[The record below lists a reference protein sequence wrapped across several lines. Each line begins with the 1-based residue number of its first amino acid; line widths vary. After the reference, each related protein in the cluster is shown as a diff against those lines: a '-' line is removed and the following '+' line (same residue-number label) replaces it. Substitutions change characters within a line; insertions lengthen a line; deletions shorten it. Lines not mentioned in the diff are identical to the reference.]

1 MLLGAFALL
10 ALVLAAIGTY
20 GVIAYATSQRAR
32 EMSIRM
38 ALGARRAQVLRL
50 VVGQGVALAVIGIA
64 VGSAGALAL
73 TRGISNLLYQVS
85 PGDPITLVA
94 VSVLLFA
101 VTMAACALPA
111 RQATRVDPGNALRGD

>member
-1 MLLGAFALL
+1 
-10 ALVLAAIGTY
+10 
-20 GVIAYATSQRAR
+20 
-32 EMSIRM
+32 MSIRM

-50 VVGQGVALAVIGIA
+50 VVGQGVGLAAIGIA
-64 VGSAGALAL
+64 FGSAGALAL
-73 TRGISNLLYQVS
+73 TRGLSNLLYEVS
-85 PGDPITLVA
+85 PGDPITLGA